1 MFFSNFQQTFKP
13 LLFDAIGK
21 GLQNMT
27 GASSSLEEFKLPF
40 GDPGLFGPQSV
51 VWKVHAHF
59 SAMMVGGLSSLMI
72 QALHPRALAAVWD
85 HSNFRHQL
93 KARLGRTAMFVAATT
108 YGGVELANQHIQR
121 VNAIHAKIRGIDL
134 NGQAYCANEPHLIRW
149 VHLVETISF
158 LTAYQHL
165 SLRPL
170 SSADCDRYIVEM
182 NKVGEMLGANNLP
195 LTFMDAKTAM
205 QQYECELVFDH
216 RTRETLQSIE
226 SYAVDFTERPFF
238 DLILRSSFDII
249 PDWVLQKLQKTSDV
263 CLRIQSRRLALQ
275 VASQPVQWMLNE
287 QGVSAVARTRV
298 NLKGLQGAF

>member
-1 MFFSNFQQTFKP
+1 VISNFQQTFKP
-13 LLFDAIGK
+13 LLFEAIGK

-27 GASSSLEEFKLPF
+27 GASSSLEEFKIPA

-51 VWKVHAHF
+51 VWKVHANF

-108 YGGVELANQHIQR
+108 YGGVDLANQHIQR
-121 VNAIHAKIRGIDL
+121 VNSIHANIRGIDL
-134 NGQAYCANEPHLIRW
+134 NGQPYCANDPHLIRW

-165 SLRPL
+165 SLLPL
-170 SSADCDRYIVEM
+170 STAECDRYIVEM
-182 NKVGEMLGANNLP
+182 NKVGEMLGATNLP
-195 LTFMDAKTAM
+195 ITFNDAKNAM
-205 QQYECELVFDH
+205 KQYEFELVFDH

-226 SYAVDFTERPFF
+226 SYSVEFTEKPFF
-238 DLILRSSFDII
+238 DLILRASFDII
-249 PDWVLQKLQKTSDV
+249 PSWLMQKLEKKSDM
-263 CLRIQSRRLALQ
+263 CLLIQARRLSLQ

-287 QGVSAVARTRV
+287 QGVSAVARSRV
-298 NLKGLQGAF
+298 NQYKRNE

>member
-1 MFFSNFQQTFKP
+1 
-13 LLFDAIGK
+13 
-21 GLQNMT
+21 MT
-27 GASSSLEEFKLPF
+27 GASSSLEEFKLPA

-51 VWKVHAHF
+51 VWKVHANF

-108 YGGVELANQHIQR
+108 YGGVDLANQHIQR

-170 SSADCDRYIVEM
+170 STADCDRYIVEM
-182 NKVGEMLGANNLP
+182 NKVGEMLGATNLP
-195 LTFMDAKTAM
+195 VTFNDAKSAM
-205 QQYECELVFDH
+205 KQYEFELIFDH

-226 SYAVDFTERPFF
+226 SYSVEFTEKPFF
-238 DLILRSSFDII
+238 DLILRASFDII
-249 PDWVLQKLQKTSDV
+249 PDWLLQKLQKKIGCVFAHSSSQ
-263 CLRIQSRRLALQ
+263 LSLASRFATGSVDAQRAGRECGGQ
-275 VASQPVQWMLNE
+275 N
-287 QGVSAVARTRV
+287 TR
-298 NLKGLQGAF
+298 